1 MSDISDGRI
10 LDELANRLAVRAKED
25 PSASYT
31 AQLLAN
37 APEKP
42 VRKLSE
48 ETVELVIEAMKGD
61 KQAAIRESADLLYHL
76 LVVWQAMDIDTS
88 AVWAELISRQS
99 QSGIEE
105 KNSR

>member
-1 MSDISDGRI
+1 MSDKMDARI
-10 LDELANRLAVRAKED
+10 LDELASRLAKRAHED
-25 PSASYT
+25 PSKSYT
-31 AQLLAN
+31 AQLLAG

-48 ETVELVIEAMKGD
+48 ETLELAIEAIKGD
-61 KQAAIRESADLLYHL
+61 KDAAIRESADLLYHL
-76 LVVWQAMDIDTS
+76 LVVWQSMDIDIS
-88 AVWAELISRQS
+88 AVWAELDRRQN